1 MFCSFLV
8 GSTHEP
14 PVYKGKALKRDGL
27 YYAPNSTE
35 PLTANVEEYYDS
47 GALNRTFTLIAG
59 KKEGVGQWWHENGQ
73 LRLKGTYVDGRE
85 EGLHQRWDDNGQRP
99 DFYHCTLIQNVVSS
113 LLRVFL
119 F

>member
-1 MFCSFLV
+1 MRLLTLLMFCSFLV
-8 GSTHEP
+8 GCTHEP

-59 KKEGVGQWWHENGQ
+59 KKEG
-73 LRLKGTYVDGRE
+73 
-85 EGLHQRWDDNGQRP
+85 LHQEWYDNGQRP